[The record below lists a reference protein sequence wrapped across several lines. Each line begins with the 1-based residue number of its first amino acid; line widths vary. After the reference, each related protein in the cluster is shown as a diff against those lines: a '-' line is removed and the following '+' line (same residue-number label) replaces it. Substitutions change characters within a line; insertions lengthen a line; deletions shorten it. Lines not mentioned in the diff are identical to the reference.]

1 MTIITL
7 TPLKRFMAAHPDAR
21 PFLNQWIATVR
32 AADWKNP
39 NEIKVVYANA
49 SLVAN
54 DRVVFNVGGNKYRL
68 VVFIIYPVRTL
79 FVRFIGTHRE
89 YDFIDVATI

>member
-1 MTIITL
+1 
-7 TPLKRFMAAHPDAR
+7 MAAHPDAR

-39 NEIKVVYANA
+39 NEVKAVYANA

-79 FVRFIGTHRE
+79 FVRFIGTHRAL
-89 YDFIDVATI
+89 YPTIFTDT